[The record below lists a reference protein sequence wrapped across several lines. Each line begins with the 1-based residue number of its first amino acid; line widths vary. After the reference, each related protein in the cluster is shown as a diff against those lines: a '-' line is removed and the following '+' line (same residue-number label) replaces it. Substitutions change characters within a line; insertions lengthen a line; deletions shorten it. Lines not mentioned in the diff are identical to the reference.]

1 MSYSLF
7 IKKIMSSF
15 QLSSWFLLPAVAG
28 LALLTSACG
37 VPLAVSA
44 ASYAADGVLLATSDK
59 SSTDHIASMVTEKDC
74 AVWRVFRGRQICNKR
89 ADGEDPYDTDYT
101 EPQRSVSESG
111 VSYSSPLRPQPDAP
125 AVSWDAAA
133 YEAPSGTPQP
143 VPPAPATRPK
153 PTTATV
159 EPVVVQ
165 SPPAPASVPAPS
177 KSKKAK
183 TVQRSAKKPSRGPAA
198 SAP

>member
-1 MSYSLF
+1 MGYSLF

-15 QLSSWFLLPAVAG
+15 QLSSWFLPTLVVG

-37 VPLAVSA
+37 VPVAVSA
-44 ASYAADGVLLATSDK
+44 AGYAADGGMLAASDK
-59 SSTDHIASMVTEKDC
+59 TSTDHVYSVVTKQDC
-74 AVWRVFRGRQICNKR
+74 AMWRIFRGRQICSAR
-89 ADGEDPYDTDYT
+89 ADGKDPYNTDYT

-111 VSYSSPLRPQPDAP
+111 VEYSAPLRPAPDAP

-133 YEAPSGTPQP
+133 YKTTPP
-143 VPPAPATRPK
+143 PPTPPAAEGPM
-153 PTTATV
+153 TATV
-159 EPVVVQ
+159 ERATP
-165 SPPAPASVPAPS
+165 SPALSSAPS

-183 TVQRSAKKPSRGPAA
+183 TAQRSAKKPSRGPAV

>member
-1 MSYSLF
+1 MGYSLF

-15 QLSSWFLLPAVAG
+15 QLSSWFLLPLVMG

-37 VPLAVSA
+37 VPVAVSA
-44 ASYAADGVLLATSDK
+44 ASYAADGGMLAASDK
-59 SSTDHIASMVTEKDC
+59 TSTDHVYSVVTKQDC
-74 AVWRVFRGRQICNKR
+74 AMWRIFRGRQMCTAR
-89 ADGEDPYDTDYT
+89 ADGKDPYNTDYS

-111 VSYSSPLRPQPDAP
+111 VGYSAPLRPAPDAP

-133 YEAPSGTPQP
+133 YRTTPPPPTPRGAEGPMTASVEPATPASAAPS
-143 VPPAPATRPK
+143 AAT
-153 PTTATV
+153 
-159 EPVVVQ
+159 
-165 SPPAPASVPAPS
+165 

-183 TVQRSAKKPSRGPAA
+183 SAQRSAKKPSRGPAV

>member
-1 MSYSLF
+1 MGYSLF

-15 QLSSWFLLPAVAG
+15 QLSSWFLLPLVAG

-37 VPLAVSA
+37 VPVAVSA
-44 ASYAADGVLLATSDK
+44 ASYAADGGLLATSNK
-59 SSTDHIASMVTEKDC
+59 TSTDHIASVVTKKDC
-74 AVWRVFRGRQICNKR
+74 AIWRVFRGRQMCTQR

-111 VSYSSPLRPQPDAP
+111 VSYSSPLRPSSDSP
-125 AVSWDAAA
+125 AVSWDATA
-133 YEAPSGTPQP
+133 YDT
-143 VPPAPATRPK
+143 PAPLASVPASRQVPMM
-153 PTTATV
+153 ATV
-159 EPVVVQ
+159 EPV
-165 SPPAPASVPAPS
+165 PERAAPAPAVSSAPA

>member
-1 MSYSLF
+1 MGYSLF

-15 QLSSWFLLPAVAG
+15 QLSSWFLPPLVVG

-37 VPLAVSA
+37 VPVAVSA
-44 ASYAADGVLLATSDK
+44 ASYAADGGMLAASDK
-59 SSTDHIASMVTEKDC
+59 TSTDHVYSVVTKQDC
-74 AVWRVFRGRQICNKR
+74 AMWRIFRGRQICSAR
-89 ADGEDPYDTDYT
+89 ADGKDPYNTDYT

-111 VSYSSPLRPQPDAP
+111 VEYSAPLRPAPDAP

-133 YEAPSGTPQP
+133 YKTTPPPPS
-143 VPPAPATRPK
+143 PPAAEGPM
-153 PTTATV
+153 TATV
-159 EPVVVQ
+159 ERA
-165 SPPAPASVPAPS
+165 APATAVSSAPS

-183 TVQRSAKKPSRGPAA
+183 TAQRSAKKPSRGPAV

>member
-15 QLSSWFLLPAVAG
+15 QLSSLILLPLVVGMA
-28 LALLTSACG
+28 LATSACG
-37 VPLAVSA
+37 VPVAVSA
-44 ASYAADGVLLATSDK
+44 ASYAADGGLLATSDK
-59 SSTDHIASMVTEKDC
+59 TSTDHIASVVTKKDC
-74 AVWRVFRGRQICNKR
+74 AIWRAFRGRQICNPR
-89 ADGEDPYDTDYT
+89 ADGEDPYETDYT

-111 VSYSSPLRPQPDAP
+111 VSYSSPLRPQADAP
-125 AVSWDAAA
+125 AVSWDASA
-133 YEAPSGTPQP
+133 YEAPPATT
-143 VPPAPATRPK
+143 PAPAPAARQAH
-153 PTTATV
+153 TTASTQRVQERAQTV
-159 EPVVVQ
+159 PV
-165 SPPAPASVPAPS
+165 AASAPS